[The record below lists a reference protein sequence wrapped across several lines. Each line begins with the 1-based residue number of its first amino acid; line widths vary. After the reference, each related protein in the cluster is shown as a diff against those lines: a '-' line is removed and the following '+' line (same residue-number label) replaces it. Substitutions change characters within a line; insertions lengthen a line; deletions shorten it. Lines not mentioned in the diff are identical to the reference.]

1 MPDANKHAFFE
12 VLCLGMIAGMR
23 SVAAPA
29 LVSDHLA
36 HERSNDALEPP
47 FSILASRKTAN
58 VLKAL
63 AVCEMISDKLPAT
76 PARIS
81 AAPLAARAIS
91 GAICGAAICKAER
104 ESPGLGAI
112 IGSAAAIGS
121 SFLFYNLRKNV
132 GVSLPIPDPALGLI
146 EDGIAVTTGRA
157 VLQRG
162 WEPDI

>member
-1 MPDANKHAFFE
+1 MPAANKHAFFD

-23 SVAAPA
+23 SFAAPA
-29 LVSDHLA
+29 LLSDHLA
-36 HERSNDALEPP
+36 NERSNEVLEPP
-47 FSILASRKTAN
+47 FAILASRKTAN

-63 AVCEMISDKLPAT
+63 AVCEMIGDKLPAT

-81 AAPLAARAIS
+81 AVPLAARAVS
-91 GAICGAAICKAER
+91 GAICGAAICNAEH

-121 SFLFYNLRKNV
+121 SFFFYNLRKNI
-132 GVSLPIPDPALGLI
+132 GVTLPIPDPALGLI

-157 VLQRG
+157 VLRRG
-162 WEPDI
+162 LET